1 MLSRPTVLALALA
14 SVFAAHVAAAQE
26 TPPPAATDLESV
38 KVVGDWL
45 SDPTKAT
52 VQNHPGARTVVRR
65 EALREQGAVNLRDAL
80 RLIPGV
86 QVQESNG
93 TGGSDVSLNVG
104 VRGLT
109 SRLSPR
115 STILLDG
122 VPLAVAPY
130 GQPQVSMAP
139 VGLGNLQAVD
149 VVRGGGSVRYGPQN
163 VGGIINFVTRDI
175 PQTFGGSAGVQFQGS
190 EQGGIRTNSNVFV
203 GGTTDKGLGV
213 ALLYNGLHGPGFRE
227 HEDNESIDDVM
238 LKAKYAITSEDTLTG
253 SIHHYDGQAGM
264 PGGLTQADYD
274 ADPFQS
280 RRPFDD
286 FHGRR
291 TDYVLKYAHVDARR
305 SFEVQTYYSDSF
317 RGSHIE
323 TITENPNGSYA
334 HQLIAYP
341 RNYHV
346 FAIEPRYSQLFDWGQ
361 VTHEISVGYRYTSE
375 GMHERTL
382 RNNKYNSPLDY
393 TPYDSFPYNGAYVLS
408 GNNTGSNE
416 ANAVYIDD
424 TINAGNWT
432 ITPGIRY
439 EKIRSEWEA
448 HPGDTVVVK
457 GPTER
462 NKEYSKAL
470 PSINVMYHVSDALK
484 LYANA
489 ETSFGALQ
497 YFQIG
502 QKDSTNQFAQGLEPE
517 TARTYE
523 LGTRYDTKAWG
534 GEVSVF
540 RINFD
545 HELQLVGKLPNV
557 PDSYDGWTALGA
569 TTHKGIESSGHVD
582 FGQYSD
588 ALDGL
593 TLWGTATYTHAY
605 AKHGSFAGRDLPF
618 YSRRTA
624 NLGLR
629 YGIAQ
634 WTFNLDA
641 FSQSRQHSPGSP
653 SFDPNNPTV
662 YQVEPTADGELG
674 DIPGWTTYNARA
686 EYAFGPSMSNLRLG
700 VGVKNFT
707 DKRYFTRS
715 TDNNGGLYVGQPR
728 TYFVQASVDF

>member
-1 MLSRPTVLALALA
+1 MLFRPTVLALALA
-14 SVFAAHVAAAQE
+14 GAFAAPVMASQD
-26 TPPPAATDLESV
+26 TPPPAAATDLDSV

-45 SDPTKAT
+45 SDPSKAT

-65 EALREQGAVNLRDAL
+65 ETLREQGAVNLRDAL

-122 VPLAVAPY
+122 IPLAVAPY

-190 EQGGIRTNSNVFV
+190 EQGGIRTNSNLFV

-238 LKAKYAITSEDTLTG
+238 LKAKYAITSEDTVTG

-291 TDYVLKYAHVDARR
+291 TDYALKYSHVDARR

-375 GMHERTL
+375 AMHERTL
-382 RNNKYNSPLDY
+382 RNSKYNSPIDY
-393 TPYDSFPYNGAYVLS
+393 TPYDSFPYGGGYVLS
-408 GNNTGSNE
+408 GNNTGSNK
-416 ANAVYIDD
+416 ANAVYLDD

-439 EKIRSEWEA
+439 ERIDSEWQA
-448 HPGDTVVVK
+448 HPSDTVVVK

-462 NKEYSKAL
+462 QKDYSKPL

-517 TARTYE
+517 TARTFE

-534 GEVSVF
+534 GEISVF
-540 RINFD
+540 
-545 HELQLVGKLPNV
+545 
-557 PDSYDGWTALGA
+557 
-569 TTHKGIESSGHVD
+569 
-582 FGQYSD
+582 
-588 ALDGL
+588 
-593 TLWGTATYTHAY
+593 
-605 AKHGSFAGRDLPF
+605 
-618 YSRRTA
+618 
-624 NLGLR
+624 
-629 YGIAQ
+629 
-634 WTFNLDA
+634 
-641 FSQSRQHSPGSP
+641 
-653 SFDPNNPTV
+653 
-662 YQVEPTADGELG
+662 
-674 DIPGWTTYNARA
+674 
-686 EYAFGPSMSNLRLG
+686 
-700 VGVKNFT
+700 
-707 DKRYFTRS
+707 
-715 TDNNGGLYVGQPR
+715 QPR
-728 TYFVQASVDF
+728 TAAGRQTAERARFVRRLDRARCDDAQGHRVVGPHGPG